1 MCGITFEIYHELFGE
16 GKHREET
23 CTNLRSNSMVRV
35 KFPIRTGPA
44 RELRPKPSCHPE
56 FKLSIRGNRILYYK
70 GYKYHK
76 EREYNRRTRWQ
87 CGTHRKSIKCTG
99 SVITIE
105 DENRNL
111 NSHRKE
117 RERCSIKAIV
127 FFGETCKGGRYI
139 YYRGYKYHKEKQS
152 GLKTRWYCGTHRR
165 LGCHGAISTIE
176 DDIIKFQFLLTKAG
190 GRMLFYQ
197 GHKYHRQS
205 HNQYKTRWQC
215 VHNRPFRCLAVV
227 HTYDD
232 EFNSCAPRPEDAS
245 SSTRDTGIIARATIS
260 TRLGG
265 SAGTIALL
273 DVQPSYTRMTTKSS
287 KLMGLIIMINMS
299 KGSHIEGGG
308 SNELLFLPSTRGSR
322 ILFFAGYKFHRHYA
336 TGVKARWH
344 CATRRKHGCLA
355 SLITVEDKIN
365 IKANCRIMHNHEPE
379 EYPELGDYLKRP
391 EDVDVK

>member
-1 MCGITFEIYHELFGE
+1 MIKLLPI
-16 GKHREET
+16 
-23 CTNLRSNSMVRV
+23 NSEQDRHIRV
-35 KFPIRTGPA
+35 
-44 RELRPKPSCHPE
+44 
-56 FKLSIRGNRILYYK
+56 
-70 GYKYHK
+70 
-76 EREYNRRTRWQ
+76 
-87 CGTHRKSIKCTG
+87 
-99 SVITIE
+99 
-105 DENRNL
+105 
-111 NSHRKE
+111 
-117 RERCSIKAIV
+117 
-127 FFGETCKGGRYI
+127 
-139 YYRGYKYHKEKQS
+139 
-152 GLKTRWYCGTHRR
+152 
-165 LGCHGAISTIE
+165 
-176 DDIIKFQFLLTKAG
+176 QFLLTKAG

-245 SSTRDTGIIARATIS
+245 SSTRDTSIIARATIS

-273 DVQPSYTRMTTKSS
+273 DVQPSYTLQFLRTKAGGRILLYQGYKYHRQSQNQLKTRWQCGNHRPFRCSAVVHTYNDEVIRINGDQSVKFPDHPHISKPPASS
-287 KLMGLIIMINMS
+287 PSPWLVESRSTGLARLLE
-299 KGSHIEGGG
+299 GSILYVGG
-308 SNELLFLPSTRGSR
+308 SWLDSSSLLSKKLVSIWGLLLKLLFLPSTRGSR

-391 EDVDVK
+391 EHVDMRHFARPAEVLARSCSVVTVTCDTESMLQKSGGNARPTRD

>member
-1 MCGITFEIYHELFGE
+1 MIKLLPI
-16 GKHREET
+16 
-23 CTNLRSNSMVRV
+23 NSEQDRHIRV
-35 KFPIRTGPA
+35 
-44 RELRPKPSCHPE
+44 
-56 FKLSIRGNRILYYK
+56 
-70 GYKYHK
+70 
-76 EREYNRRTRWQ
+76 
-87 CGTHRKSIKCTG
+87 
-99 SVITIE
+99 
-105 DENRNL
+105 
-111 NSHRKE
+111 
-117 RERCSIKAIV
+117 
-127 FFGETCKGGRYI
+127 
-139 YYRGYKYHKEKQS
+139 
-152 GLKTRWYCGTHRR
+152 
-165 LGCHGAISTIE
+165 
-176 DDIIKFQFLLTKAG
+176 QFLLTKAG

-215 VHNRPFRCLAVV
+215 VHNRPFRCLAV
-227 HTYDD
+227 
-232 EFNSCAPRPEDAS
+232 FNSCAPRPEDAS

-273 DVQPSYTRMTTKSS
+273 DVQPSYTLQFLRTKA
-287 KLMGLIIMINMS
+287 
-299 KGSHIEGGG
+299 GGRILLYQG
-308 SNELLFLPSTRGSR
+308 YKYHRQSQNQLKTRWQCGNHRPFRCSAVVHTYNDEVIRINELLFLPSTRGSR